1 MQKGSIFSDREWTE
15 VARGYRRAGWG
26 GKAMIWLYVTI
37 AATIAT
43 ATVLAIIWIIVA
55 AYTPRPEAAAPPAV
69 VEVPTH
75 AAPANGRTY
84 DYEIDNL
91 NVTFGAKNNLRV
103 VYAQFSLVVQCPS
116 EQCLQWMKMNRA
128 SLRDAVFEVAALQNV
143 EDFKNTFGVE
153 KLKTAL
159 LTEFQSRFKHTPPS
173 GLLIRDWFMR

>member
-26 GKAMIWLYVTI
+26 GKAMIWLYVTL

-55 AYTPRPEAAAPPAV
+55 AYTPRPEAAAPTVAAQA
-69 VEVPTH
+69 PTN
-75 AAPANGRTY
+75 APPANGKTY
-84 DYEIDNL
+84 DYEMDNL

-116 EQCLQWMKMNRA
+116 EACQQWMKMNRA

-159 LTEFQSRFKHTPPS
+159 LTEFQSRFKHNPPS
-173 GLLIRDWFMR
+173 GVLIRDWFMR

>member
-1 MQKGSIFSDREWTE
+1 MQKGSIFSDREWAE

-26 GKAMIWLYVTI
+26 GKAMIWLYVTL

-55 AYTPRPEAAAPPAV
+55 AYTPRPEVAASVVAPKAPAHAV
-69 VEVPTH
+69 VPSGKTF
-75 AAPANGRTY
+75 

-91 NVTFGAKNNLRV
+91 NVTFGAKNNMRV

-116 EQCLQWMKMNRA
+116 DACLQWMKMNRA

-153 KLKTAL
+153 KLKLAL
-159 LTEFQSRFKHTPPS
+159 LTEFQSRFKHNPPS
-173 GLLIRDWFMR
+173 GVLIRDWFMR